1 MFKTNNG
8 INTVVVVFLL
18 LTFLTFFFFF
28 FIVVNVKVNV
38 TWVIKKQGAN
48 TF

>member
-18 LTFLTFFFFF
+18 LTFLTFFFF
-28 FIVVNVKVNV
+28 IVVNVKVNV